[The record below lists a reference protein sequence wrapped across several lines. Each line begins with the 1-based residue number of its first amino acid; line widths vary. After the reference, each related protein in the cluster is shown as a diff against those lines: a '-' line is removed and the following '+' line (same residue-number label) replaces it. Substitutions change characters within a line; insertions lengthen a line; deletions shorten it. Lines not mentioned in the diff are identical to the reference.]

1 MLFGLTS
8 PEMILSKPDRKILSG
23 CTLKIE
29 YVNTYGTCGICGA
42 TMRTR
47 QELPAFFYNYIEGS
61 AYEGILKSGI
71 EVKAVSDECLARSVA
86 VT

>member
-1 MLFGLTS
+1 MLFGLAC
-8 PEMILSKPDRKILSG
+8 PEKILSKAAERFLLD

-47 QELPAFFYNYIEGS
+47 QELPASAFYIEV
-61 AYEGILKSGI
+61 YTKEY
-71 EVKAVSDECLARSVA
+71 
-86 VT
+86 